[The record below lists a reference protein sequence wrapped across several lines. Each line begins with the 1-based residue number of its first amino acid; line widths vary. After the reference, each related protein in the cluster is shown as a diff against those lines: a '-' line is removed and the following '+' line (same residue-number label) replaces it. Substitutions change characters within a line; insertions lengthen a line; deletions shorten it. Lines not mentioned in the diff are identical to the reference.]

1 MGGLAVVWQTL
12 DEARVEAAG
21 CTRCRLAAGR
31 TQVVWLDGNPE
42 SDLMFVG
49 EAPGFNEDKLGK
61 PFVGAAGKLLDQ
73 LLESVGLDRSKC
85 VICNVIKCR
94 PPGNRNPEADEIATC
109 SPYLKAQIDFIRP
122 AVIVTLGN
130 FATRFMLDRQVSIT
144 RVRGQIFKA
153 FGAKVIPTF
162 HPAAALHSGGAG
174 SPQFD
179 LLRSDFRLIS
189 SELARSR
196 PAPPAPEPVPPPG
209 PVIAVEAPVLSGMAE
224 QESLF

>member
-1 MGGLAVVWQTL
+1 LVWQTL
-12 DEARVEAAG
+12 DEAKVEALG

-49 EAPGFNEDKLGK
+49 EAPGMNEDKLGR

-73 LLESVGLDRSKC
+73 LLGSIGLDRSNC

-94 PPGNRNPEADEIATC
+94 PPGNRNPEPDEIATC
-109 SPYLKAQIDFIRP
+109 SPYLRAQIEFIKP

-130 FATRFMLDRQVSIT
+130 FATRFMLERQVSIT

-153 FGAKVIPTF
+153 FGAKVIPTL
-162 HPAAALHSGGAG
+162 HPAAALHSGGVG
-174 SPQFD
+174 SAQFA
-179 LLRSDFRLIS
+179 LIRSDFDLIS
-189 SELARSR
+189 AELAKAR
-196 PAPPAPEPVPPPG
+196 PAPPPPAPEVLPPP
-209 PVIAVEAPVLSGMAE
+209 VVEALIR